1 METEKLDCIVYKFVF
16 FNMFL
21 SNSSLVDFIIV
32 LLRCNTI
39 ILRIGM
45 SDKLVLLR
53 CNTVI
58 LLWGLQLYYYV
69 VILLRCSIITL

>member
-1 METEKLDCIVYKFVF
+1 METERLDCIVYKFVF
-16 FNMFL
+16 L
-21 SNSSLVDFIIV
+21 ICSYLNSSLVDFIIV

-58 LLWGLQLYYYV
+58 LLWGLP
-69 VILLRCSIITL
+69 